1 MGNDHLAFAGPVTQQ
16 VGFKLSVR
24 QLHSLNVGI
33 DKEGW
38 REGFFLTIII
48 IINNFFWV
56 VHGRLNKTFVCV
68 DLDHFFTAWAGDK
81 PASMS
86 LALDDIVFCITLG
99 TSSVFGALIFF
110 TMIVKTVDAVKSTM
124 AIWADQS
131 GTDITIVVG
140 TGFSIAGL
148 ASSSF
153 ARVIL
158 GIVHIKSFFT
168 ETAPIRTVY
177 KGCKRGATIVVG
189 V

>member
-1 MGNDHLAFAGPVTQQ
+1 
-16 VGFKLSVR
+16 
-24 QLHSLNVGI
+24 
-33 DKEGW
+33 
-38 REGFFLTIII
+38 
-48 IINNFFWV
+48 
-56 VHGRLNKTFVCV
+56 
-68 DLDHFFTAWAGDK
+68 
-81 PASMS
+81 
-86 LALDDIVFCITLG
+86 
-99 TSSVFGALIFF
+99 
-110 TMIVKTVDAVKSTM
+110 MIVKTVDAVKSTM

-148 ASSSF
+148 ASSPF